1 QIDTPYLSATS
12 SGLAYMA
19 ERFKGFAHGGSVHLN
34 GVPRSVLAEYA
45 ESNL

>member
-1 QIDTPYLSATS
+1 
-12 SGLAYMA
+12 MC
-19 ERFKGFAHGGSVHLN
+19 ERFKGFLHGGHLQLH